1 MPAPDSCL
9 KLAAMMR
16 QSAAV
21 TPHAIEIYPREDLR
35 KASPF
40 AVVIP
45 AMAGGGAAKIENNL
59 PCSPTLAG
67 RID

>member
-21 TPHAIEIYPREDLR
+21 TPYAIEIYPREDLR
-35 KASPF
+35 KASLF

-45 AMAGGGAAKIENNL
+45 AMAGGGGSEN
-59 PCSPTLAG
+59 
-67 RID
+67 